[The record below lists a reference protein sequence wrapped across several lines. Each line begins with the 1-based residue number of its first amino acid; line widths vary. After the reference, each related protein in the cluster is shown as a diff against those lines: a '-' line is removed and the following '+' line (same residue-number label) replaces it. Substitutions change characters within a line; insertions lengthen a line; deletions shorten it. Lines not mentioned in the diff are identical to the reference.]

1 MKASLLARF
10 AFLSLALGFPVLLSS
25 CTPSESGGGVTAD
38 GYSAPAPVSPI
49 EATEAMRSKYREFR

>member
-1 MKASLLARF
+1 MKTPLLVRF

-25 CTPSESGGGVTAD
+25 CTPSESGGVTAD